1 MEGIAGSR
9 LTLNAGFGI
18 LERNMA
24 QEIKREVKLEIVH
37 VLFLD
42 IVGYSKALTDEQQ
55 EFIDRLNKVARGSD
69 EFQKA
74 AGADRLIKIPTGD
87 GMALIFY
94 NSPEQPVNCA
104 LEISRALKDSS
115 LPLRMGVHSG
125 PVSALTDLND
135 RTNAA
140 GVGINIAQRVMDCG
154 DTGHILLSKR
164 VAEDLQQYNRWRPH
178 LHDLGEVE
186 VKHGERVHI
195 FNFYTDDAGN
205 SDLPK
210 KVIGAA
216 VQSRPVTPPPAK
228 TPAKSERPSICVLP
242 FANMSGDP
250 EQEYFSDGISEDI
263 ITDLSKISALHVVS
277 RNTAFTFKGK
287 AVDVGQVVSQLKV
300 SHVVEGSVR
309 KAAGR
314 VRITAQLID
323 GANDSHLWAERYD
336 RDLNDIFA
344 IQDEISHAIVD
355 ALKVKLLP
363 EEKKAI
369 EQHGTENV
377 DAYNLFLMARQTYAI
392 GYEGD
397 ARRLDAI
404 IRMCRRAVEIDPN
417 YADAWA
423 EIALAEVLLRS
434 SVGGQT
440 GDGGLAAAERA
451 LELNPGLAEAH
462 AVKARILSEQN
473 RNDEAA
479 REIEIALRLDSESYQ
494 VNRNAALLKFREKQ
508 IEDAAVYWE
517 KALTLE
523 QDDFGSGGMLVTVYA
538 ALGKRE
544 AAQRAAKITLER
556 CERIL
561 TQDSNNAHA
570 LSHMAS
576 ALAVLG
582 QRDRA
587 KERMEYAMLIDPDNI
602 TIRYNFACAL
612 ANHLRDKEAAL
623 EMISPAFEKMGAGLL
638 NHVKADPDLDSIR
651 DDPRFQEMLAAAE
664 RRLSAAS

>member
-1 MEGIAGSR
+1 VA
-9 LTLNAGFGI
+9 T
-18 LERNMA
+18 
-24 QEIKREVKLEIVH
+24 EIKREVKLEIVH

-42 IVGYSKALTDEQQ
+42 IVGYSKSLTDEQQ
-55 EFIDRLNKVARGSD
+55 ELIDRLNQVVRGSD

-74 AGADRLIKIPTGD
+74 ASADRLIKIPTGD

-104 LEISRALKDSS
+104 LEISRVLKNTS
-115 LPLRMGVHSG
+115 LPVRMGVHSG
-125 PVSALTDLND
+125 PVSAVTDLNN

-140 GVGINIAQRVMDCG
+140 GMGINVAQRIMDCG

-164 VAEDLQQYNRWRPH
+164 VAEDLQQYSRWRPH

-186 VKHGERVHI
+186 VKHGERVHV

-216 VQSRPVTPPPAK
+216 VQSRRVTAPPAK
-228 TPAKSERPSICVLP
+228 KPAKSERPSICVLP

-287 AVDVGQVVSQLKV
+287 AVDVGQVASQLKV

-369 EQHGTENV
+369 ERHGTENV
-377 DAYNLFLMARQTYAI
+377 DAYNLYLLARQSYAT
-392 GYEGD
+392 GFEGD
-397 ARRLDAI
+397 ARRNEAI
-404 IRMCRRAVEIDPN
+404 IRLCQRAVEIDPN
-417 YADAWA
+417 YAEAWA
-423 EIALAEVLLRS
+423 LIAMAEMLLLSILGR
-434 SVGGQT
+434 GGE
-440 GDGGLAAAERA
+440 GGLAAAERA
-451 LELNPGLAEAH
+451 LELNPDLAEAH
-462 AVKARILSEQN
+462 AVKARILSEEK
-473 RNDEAA
+473 RHDEAS
-479 REIEIALRLDSESYQ
+479 REIETALRLDPESHQ
-494 VNRNAALLKFREKQ
+494 VNKCAATLRFRQQRFEES
-508 IEDAAVYWE
+508 IRYFE
-517 KALTLE
+517 KAVALE
-523 QDDFGSGGMLVTVYA
+523 QGDFGSSGLLITCYT
-538 ALGKRE
+538 ALGNRE
-544 AAQRAAKITLER
+544 AARRAAEITLGRAEKV
-556 CERIL
+556 L
-561 TQDSNNAHA
+561 AHDPNNGSAMGHG
-570 LSHMAS
+570 SD

-582 QRDRA
+582 QGERA
-587 KERMEYAMLIDPDNI
+587 KDWMARALLIDPENLSM
-602 TIRYNFACAL
+602 RYNFVCAL
-612 ANHLRDKEAAL
+612 ANHLNEKEAAL
-623 EMISPAFEKMGAGLL
+623 GMLGPAFEKMGIGLI
-638 NHVKADPDLDSIR
+638 NHAKIDPDLDSIR
-651 DDPRFQEMLAAAE
+651 DDPRFKAMLSAAE
-664 RRLSAAS
+664 RRLSQSG

>member
-1 MEGIAGSR
+1 
-9 LTLNAGFGI
+9 
-18 LERNMA
+18 MA
-24 QEIKREVKLEIVH
+24 ADIKREVKLEIVH

-42 IVGYSKALTDEQQ
+42 IVGYSKALTDQQQ
-55 EFIDRLNKVARGSD
+55 ELIDRLNQGVRASE

-74 AGADRLIKIPTGD
+74 AAADRLIKIPTGD

-104 LEISRALKDSS
+104 LEISRALKNS
-115 LPLRMGVHSG
+115 PLSVRMGVHSG
-125 PVSALTDLND
+125 PVSAVTDLND
-135 RTNAA
+135 RTNVA
-140 GVGINIAQRVMDCG
+140 GVGINVAQRVMDCG

-164 VAEDLQQYNRWRPH
+164 VAEDLRQYSRWRSH

-186 VKHGERVHI
+186 VKHGERVHV

-216 VQSRPVTPPPAK
+216 VQSRPVTAPPAK
-228 TPAKSERPSICVLP
+228 RLVKSERPSICVLP

-287 AVDVGQVVSQLKV
+287 AVDVGQVATQLKV
-300 SHVVEGSVR
+300 NHVLEGSVR

-323 GANDSHLWAERYD
+323 AANDGHLWAERYD

-363 EEKKAI
+363 EEEKAI
-369 EQHGTENV
+369 VHRGTDSV
-377 DAYNLFLMARQTYAI
+377 GAYNLFLMARQTYVTGI
-392 GYEGD
+392 EYD

-423 EIALAEVLLRS
+423 LIALAEVLLRANAGRE
-434 SVGGQT
+434 GG
-440 GDGGLAAAERA
+440 DAGLAAAERA
-451 LELNPGLAEAH
+451 LAINPDLAEAH
-462 AVKARILSEQN
+462 AVKARILSEEN
-473 RNDEAA
+473 RIDEAG
-479 REIEIALRLDSESYQ
+479 REIDIALRLDPESYQ
-494 VNRNAALLKFREKQ
+494 VNRNAGLLRFRQKQ
-508 IEDAAVYWE
+508 IEDAAAYWE

-523 QDDFGSGGMLVTVYA
+523 ENDFGSAGMLVTVYT
-538 ALGKRE
+538 ALGKPE
-544 AAQRAAKITLER
+544 AAQRAAKIALER
-556 CERIL
+556 CEKIL
-561 TQDSNNAHA
+561 ARDSNNAAA
-570 LSHMAS
+570 LGHSAV
-576 ALAVLG
+576 ALAMLG
-582 QRDRA
+582 QRERA
-587 KERMEYAMLIDPDNI
+587 KEWMERALLIEPDNI
-602 TIRYNFACAL
+602 TMRYNFACGL
-612 ANHLRDKEAAL
+612 ANYIHDNNAAVEMLRP
-623 EMISPAFEKMGAGLL
+623 MFEQTGGLGL
-638 NHVKADPDLDSIR
+638 INHAKVDPDLDSIR
-651 DDPRFQEMLAAAE
+651 DDPRFKEMLAAAE
-664 RRLSAAS
+664 RRLAASGS

>member
-1 MEGIAGSR
+1 M
-9 LTLNAGFGI
+9 TT
-18 LERNMA
+18 
-24 QEIKREVKLEIVH
+24 EIKKAVKLEIVH

-42 IVGYSKALTDEQQ
+42 IVGYSKSLTDEQQ
-55 EFIDRLNKVARGSD
+55 GLIDRLNKGVRGSE

-74 AGADRLIKIPTGD
+74 AADDRLITIPTGD

-104 LEISRALKDSS
+104 LEISRALKASR
-115 LPLRMGVHSG
+115 LPIRMGVHSG

-140 GVGINIAQRVMDCG
+140 GMGINIAQRVMDCG

-164 VAEDLQQYNRWRPH
+164 VAEDLQQYGRWRSH

-205 SDLPK
+205 SDLPR

-216 VQSRPVTPPPAK
+216 MESRPVTAPPAK
-228 TPAKSERPSICVLP
+228 KPSKSQRPSICVLP
-242 FANMSGDP
+242 FANMSGDA

-323 GANDSHLWAERYD
+323 AANDSHLWAERYD

-355 ALKVKLLP
+355 ALKVRLLP

-377 DAYNLFLMARQTYAI
+377 DAYNLFLMARKTYAVA
-392 GYEGD
+392 YEVD

-423 EIALAEVLLRS
+423 LIAVAEVVLRS
-434 SVGGQT
+434 RVGRQG

-451 LELNPGLAEAH
+451 LALNPNLAEAH
-462 AVKARILSEQN
+462 AVKARILVEES
-473 RNDEAA
+473 RHDEASH
-479 REIEIALRLDSESYQ
+479 EIDIALRLNPESYQ
-494 VNRNAALLKFREKQ
+494 ANRFAGDLRFRMKRIEEAA
-508 IEDAAVYWE
+508 AYWE
-517 KALTLE
+517 KALILE
-523 QDDFGSGGMLVTVYA
+523 EGDFGSAGMLITVYSA
-538 ALGKRE
+538 IGDQEGL
-544 AAQRAAKITLER
+544 QRAAKIALER
-556 CERIL
+556 CEKIL
-561 TQDSNNAHA
+561 ASDSSDGAAMGH
-570 LSHMAS
+570 SGV
-576 ALAVLG
+576 ALAALG
-582 QRDRA
+582 QRERA
-587 KERMEYAMLIDPDNI
+587 KEWMERALLVDPDNI
-602 TIRYNFACAL
+602 TMRYNFACAL
-612 ANHLRDKEAAL
+612 ANYLKDKDAAL
-623 EMISPAFEKMGAGLL
+623 EILRPLFEQIGAGLIS
-638 NHVKADPDLDSIR
+638 HAKVDPDLDTIR
-651 DDPRFQEMLAAAE
+651 DDPRFKEMLAAAE
-664 RRLSAAS
+664 RRLTL

>member
-1 MEGIAGSR
+1 
-9 LTLNAGFGI
+9 
-18 LERNMA
+18 MA
-24 QEIKREVKLEIVH
+24 AEIKREVKLEIVH

-55 EFIDRLNKVARGSD
+55 ELVDRLNQVVRGSE

-74 AGADRLIKIPTGD
+74 AAADRLIKIPTGD

-104 LEISRALKDSS
+104 LEIGRALRNSS
-115 LPLRMGVHSG
+115 DLPVRMGVHSG
-125 PVSALTDLND
+125 PVSAVTDLND

-140 GVGINIAQRVMDCG
+140 GVGINVAQRVMDCG
-154 DTGHILLSKR
+154 DTGHILLSQR
-164 VAEDLQQYNRWRPH
+164 VAEDLQQYSRWRPD

-186 VKHGERVHI
+186 VKHGERVHV

-210 KVIGAA
+210 KLAKPNHRATTVPATTKA
-216 VQSRPVTPPPAK
+216 AK
-228 TPAKSERPSICVLP
+228 TQRPSICVLP

-323 GANDSHLWAERYD
+323 GANDSHIWAERYD

-377 DAYNLFLMARQTYAI
+377 DAYNLFLMARQTYST
-392 GYEGD
+392 GYEAD
-397 ARRLDAI
+397 PRRLDAI

-423 EIALAEVLLRS
+423 LIALAENVLRW
-434 SVGGQT
+434 SVGRQG
-440 GDGGLAAAERA
+440 GDAGLAAAERA
-451 LELNPGLAEAH
+451 LALNPDLAEAH
-462 AVKARILSEQN
+462 AIKARILSEEN

-479 REIEIALRLDSESYQ
+479 REIDIALRLDSESYQ
-494 VNRNAALLKFREKQ
+494 VNRFAALLKFRQKQ
-508 IEDAAVYWE
+508 LEEAAAYWE
-517 KALTLE
+517 KSLTLDE
-523 QDDFGSGGMLVTVYA
+523 DNFGSPGMLVTVYT
-538 ALGKRE
+538 ALGKHE
-544 AAQRAAKITLER
+544 AAQRAAKIALER
-556 CERIL
+556 CEKVLAR
-561 TQDSNNAHA
+561 DSNNGAA
-570 LSHMAS
+570 MGTSSL
-576 ALAVLG
+576 ALAMLG
-582 QRDRA
+582 QRERA
-587 KERMEYAMLIDPDNI
+587 KEWMDRALLVDPDNM
-602 TIRYNFACAL
+602 TMRYNFVCTL
-612 ANHLRDKEAAL
+612 ANYLKDKDAAL
-623 EMISPAFEKMGAGLL
+623 EMLRAVFEKGGTALI
-638 NHVKADPDLDSIR
+638 NHARIDPDLDPIR
-651 DDPRFQEMLAAAE
+651 DDPRFEAMLAEAE
-664 RRLSAAS
+664 ARLGTQTNRD

>member
-1 MEGIAGSR
+1 
-9 LTLNAGFGI
+9 
-18 LERNMA
+18 MA
-24 QEIKREVKLEIVH
+24 AEIKREVKLEIVH

-55 EFIDRLNKVARGSD
+55 ELVDRLNQVVRGSE

-74 AGADRLIKIPTGD
+74 AAADRLIKIPTGD

-104 LEISRALKDSS
+104 LEIGRALRNSS
-115 LPLRMGVHSG
+115 DLPVRMGVHSG
-125 PVSALTDLND
+125 PVSAVTDLND

-140 GVGINIAQRVMDCG
+140 GVGINVAQRVMDCG
-154 DTGHILLSKR
+154 DTGHILLSQR
-164 VAEDLQQYNRWRPH
+164 VAEDLQQYSRWRPD

-186 VKHGERVHI
+186 VKHGERVHV

-210 KVIGAA
+210 KLAKPNHRATTVPATTKA
-216 VQSRPVTPPPAK
+216 AK
-228 TPAKSERPSICVLP
+228 TQRPSICVLP

-323 GANDSHLWAERYD
+323 GANDSHIWAERYD

-377 DAYNLFLMARQTYAI
+377 DAYNLFLMARQTYTT
-392 GYEGD
+392 GSEGD
-397 ARRLDAI
+397 PRRLDAI

-423 EIALAEVLLRS
+423 LIALAEVNLRWR
-434 SVGGQT
+434 VGRQG

-451 LELNPGLAEAH
+451 LELNPNLADAY
-462 AVKARILSEQN
+462 AIKARILSEEN
-473 RNDEAA
+473 RNDEAS
-479 REIEIALRLDSESYQ
+479 REIEIALRLDPESYQ
-494 VNRNAALLKFREKQ
+494 ANRCAALLRFRQKRIKE
-508 IEDAAVYWE
+508 ATTYWE
-517 KALTLE
+517 KALTLDE
-523 QDDFGSGGMLVTVYA
+523 GDFGSAGMLVSTYT
-538 ALGKRE
+538 ALGDQE
-544 AAQRAAKITLER
+544 GAQRAAKITLER
-556 CERIL
+556 CEKNL
-561 TQDSNNAHA
+561 TRDANNGAAMGHGA
-570 LSHMAS
+570 N
-576 ALAVLG
+576 ALAELG
-582 QRDRA
+582 QRERA
-587 KERMEYAMLIDPDNI
+587 KEWMERALLVDPDNV
-602 TIRYNFACAL
+602 TMRYNFGCAL
-612 ANHLRDKEAAL
+612 ANHLNDKDAAL
-623 EMISPAFEKMGAGLL
+623 EMLGPAFEKMGAGFI
-638 NHVKADPDLDSIR
+638 NHAKVDPDFDCIR
-651 DDPRFQEMLAAAE
+651 DDPRFKEMLAAAE
-664 RRLSAAS
+664 RRLSAQKSDE